1 MNQRRRTGTVTTAL
15 IAAAALLATPFAGPL
30 RDGVGRPAHCPTGHG
45 TVDAATLA
53 TDTPVAGCDLGGAV
67 VSTGALAVRVPDADG
82 SVTAA
87 GMGRTG
93 HPAVLTVT
101 RSGGNVHATVGGNAG
116 TEKEPPP
123 EGIERFGRADGSSTE
138 PEPQAL
144 AAETAAIDA
153 RCADGAGSWLGMRW
167 RSQYKWLL
175 RTKYLPGYLG
185 TADPV
190 RDAIRAAGA
199 SVDDG
204 HNDCGIG
211 GGIALS
217 QRYAGDTDR
226 DANIRPD
233 GTCGTRD
240 ERNVVAFGELSGG
253 LLALTCLWWSRG
265 RTVEADIRISDVDHL
280 FALQPTE
287 SCADTWDLQ
296 GTLTHEFGHVF
307 GLGHVTFAEHG
318 ELTMSDGLP
327 ACSTRFRALG
337 LGDYQ
342 TLKNQYG

>member
-1 MNQRRRTGTVTTAL
+1 
-15 IAAAALLATPFAGPL
+15 
-30 RDGVGRPAHCPTGHG
+30 
-45 TVDAATLA
+45 
-53 TDTPVAGCDLGGAV
+53 
-67 VSTGALAVRVPDADG
+67 
-82 SVTAA
+82 
-87 GMGRTG
+87 
-93 HPAVLTVT
+93 VLTVT
-101 RSGGNVHATVGGNAG
+101 RSQGNVRAIVQGNARTQPG
-116 TEKEPPP
+116 TEPPP

-138 PEPQAL
+138 PAPTAQQAEM
-144 AAETAAIDA
+144 AAVDT
-153 RCADGAGSWLGMRW
+153 RCADGAGTWLGMRW

-175 RTKYLPGYLG
+175 RARNLPGYLG
-185 TADPV
+185 SVDPV
-190 RDAIRAAGA
+190 RDAIRAAGS

-204 HNDCGIG
+204 LNDCGIG
-211 GGIALS
+211 GGLALS
-217 QRYAGDTDR
+217 QRYAGETDR

-240 ERNVVAFGELSGG
+240 DRNVVAFGELSGG

-265 RTVEADIRISDVDHL
+265 RTVEADIRISDVNNL
-280 FALQPTE
+280 FAIQPTE

-337 LGDYQ
+337 LGDFQ

>member
-1 MNQRRRTGTVTTAL
+1 MNQRRRTSSVATAL
-15 IAAAALLATPFAGPL
+15 LAAVALLATPPAGPF
-30 RDGVGRPAHCPTGHG
+30 RFGAGRPDTCPHGTG
-45 TVDAATLA
+45 TVDAAALA
-53 TDTPVAGCDLGGAV
+53 EATPITGCRLGGAV
-67 VSTGALAVRVPDADG
+67 VASGELSVRVPDDDG

-101 RSGGNVHATVGGNAG
+101 RIRGKVRAIVSGRAR
-116 TEKEPPP
+116 TENEPSQA
-123 EGIERFGRADGSSTE
+123 IERFGRADGSSTE
-138 PEPQAL
+138 SAGEP
-144 AAETAAIDA
+144 AAETAAVDP
-153 RCADGAGSWLGMRW
+153 RCADAAGTWLGMRW
-167 RSQYKWLL
+167 RNQYKWWL
-175 RTKYLPGYLG
+175 RNKNLPGYLG
-185 TADPV
+185 SADPV

-199 SVDDG
+199 GVDDG
-204 HNDCGIG
+204 RNDCGLG
-211 GGIALS
+211 GGLALS
-217 QRYAGDTDR
+217 QRYIGDTDK

-233 GTCGTRD
+233 GTCGSRD
-240 ERNVVAFGELSGG
+240 DRNVVAFGELSGG

-265 RTVEADIRISDVDHL
+265 RTVEADIRISDVDNL
-280 FALQPTE
+280 FSLAPTE